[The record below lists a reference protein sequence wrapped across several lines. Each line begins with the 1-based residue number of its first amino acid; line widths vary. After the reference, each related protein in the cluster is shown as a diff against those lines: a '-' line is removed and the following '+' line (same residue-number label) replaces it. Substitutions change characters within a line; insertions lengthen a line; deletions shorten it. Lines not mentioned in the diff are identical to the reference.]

1 MQDGRATKFIALIRI
16 ENGVLKSLFLFFQR
30 STWNHGII
38 RLLKAIFDIFPVI
51 ARFCKLFL
59 DFVNTSRLKKND
71 SLLTIYRC
79 FIFIIVILF

>member
-16 ENGVLKSLFLFFQR
+16 ENGVLKSWFVLSAIDVESQDNF
-30 STWNHGII
+30 
-38 RLLKAIFDIFPVI
+38 LKAIFDIFPVI

-71 SLLTIYRC
+71 SLLTTYRC

>member
-1 MQDGRATKFIALIRI
+1 MQDGRPTKFIGLIRI
-16 ENGVLKSLFLFFQR
+16 ENGVLKSWLVLSAIDVESQDNF
-30 STWNHGII
+30 
-38 RLLKAIFDIFPVI
+38 LKAIFDIFPVI

>member
-1 MQDGRATKFIALIRI
+1 MQDGRATKFIGLIRI
-16 ENGVLKSLFLFFQR
+16 ENGVLKSWLVLSAIDVESQDNF
-30 STWNHGII
+30 
-38 RLLKAIFDIFPVI
+38 LKAIFDIFPVI

>member
-16 ENGVLKSLFLFFQR
+16 ENGVLKSWFVLSAIDVESQDNF
-30 STWNHGII
+30 
-38 RLLKAIFDIFPVI
+38 LKAIFDIFPVI

>member
-1 MQDGRATKFIALIRI
+1 MQDGRPTKFIGLIRI
-16 ENGVLKSLFLFFQR
+16 ENGVLKSWFVLSAIDVESQDNF
-30 STWNHGII
+30 
-38 RLLKAIFDIFPVI
+38 LKAIFDIFPVI

>member
-1 MQDGRATKFIALIRI
+1 MQDGRPTKFIALIRI
-16 ENGVLKSLFLFFQR
+16 ENGVLKSWFILSAIDVESQDNF
-30 STWNHGII
+30 
-38 RLLKAIFDIFPVI
+38 LKAIFDIFPVI

>member
-1 MQDGRATKFIALIRI
+1 MQDGRATKFIGLIRI
-16 ENGVLKSLFLFFQR
+16 ENGVLKSWFVLSAIDVESQDNF
-30 STWNHGII
+30 
-38 RLLKAIFDIFPVI
+38 LKAIFDIFPVI

>member
-1 MQDGRATKFIALIRI
+1 MQDGRPTKFIGLIRI
-16 ENGVLKSLFLFFQR
+16 ENGVLKSWLVLSAIDVESQDNF
-30 STWNHGII
+30 
-38 RLLKAIFDIFPVI
+38 LKAIFDIFPVI

-71 SLLTIYRC
+71 NLLTIYRC

>member
-1 MQDGRATKFIALIRI
+1 MQDGRPTKFIALIRI
-16 ENGVLKSLFLFFQR
+16 ENGVLKSWLILSAIGVESQD
-30 STWNHGII
+30 NC
-38 RLLKAIFDIFPVI
+38 LLKAIFDIFPVI

>member
-1 MQDGRATKFIALIRI
+1 MQDGRATKFIGLIRI
-16 ENGVLKSLFLFFQR
+16 ENGILKSWLVLSAIDVESQDNF
-30 STWNHGII
+30 
-38 RLLKAIFDIFPVI
+38 LKAIFDIFPVI

>member
-16 ENGVLKSLFLFFQR
+16 ENGVLKSWFVLSAIDVKSQDNF
-30 STWNHGII
+30 
-38 RLLKAIFDIFPVI
+38 LKAIFDIFPVI

>member
-1 MQDGRATKFIALIRI
+1 MQDGRATKFIGLIRI
-16 ENGVLKSLFLFFQR
+16 ENGVLKSWLVLSAIDVESQDNF
-30 STWNHGII
+30 
-38 RLLKAIFDIFPVI
+38 LKAIFDIFPVI

-79 FIFIIVILF
+79 FIFIVILF

>member
-1 MQDGRATKFIALIRI
+1 MQDGRATKFIGLIRI
-16 ENGVLKSLFLFFQR
+16 ENGVLKSWLVLSAIDVESQDNF
-30 STWNHGII
+30 
-38 RLLKAIFDIFPVI
+38 LKAIFDIFPVI

-71 SLLTIYRC
+71 NLLTIYRC

>member
-1 MQDGRATKFIALIRI
+1 MQDGRPTKFIALIRI
-16 ENGVLKSLFLFFQR
+16 ENGVLKSWLVLSAIDVESQDNF
-30 STWNHGII
+30 
-38 RLLKAIFDIFPVI
+38 LKAIFDIFPVI

-71 SLLTIYRC
+71 SLLTTYRC

>member
-1 MQDGRATKFIALIRI
+1 MQDGRPTKFIGLIRI
-16 ENGVLKSLFLFFQR
+16 ENGVLKSWFVLSAIDVESQDNF
-30 STWNHGII
+30 
-38 RLLKAIFDIFPVI
+38 LKAIFDIFPVI

-79 FIFIIVILF
+79 FIFIVILF